1 MPLYI
6 FILIAT
12 IVIGIA
18 LAPRPTVPQAATL
31 EDFEFPKAD
40 EGTPQI
46 VIFGDVWING
56 WTVLEYGNLRADPIY
71 GEGGKK

>member
-1 MPLYI
+1 MELYI
-6 FILIAT
+6 FVLIAT
-12 IVIGIA
+12 IVLGIA
-18 LAPRPTVPQAATL
+18 LAPSPAVPKAATL
-31 EDFEFPKAD
+31 EDFDFPKAD
-40 EGTPQI
+40 EGSPQI

>member
-1 MPLYI
+1 MPLYL
-6 FILIAT
+6 FVLVAAIL
-12 IVIGIA
+12 IGIA
-18 LAPRPTVPQAATL
+18 LAPKPTVPQPATL
-31 EDFEFPKAD
+31 EDFDFPKAD
-40 EGTPQI
+40 EGGPQI